1 MGGFGA
7 PDRGGSRESKNS
19 SLRANK
25 KNAAKALKDGEKP
38 KTQRPTVSERPPAA
52 LPPEPDAKTASI
64 VDAGA
69 QLASRQFDR
78 DQQKVLQRAG
88 NCGVGPILTYT
99 TDDSKL
105 EALVRTAKENAGAVY
120 CMLGVHSDNI
130 KRANDRLAPA
140 RLESLKDL
148 ALEGCCVAVMAGL
161 AFRDVGIRYAQERAL
176 SEQMELA
183 AAIALP
189 LVLYEV
195 RASEALVERI
205 AEFRASGAG
214 EGRAAATPIAIF
226 NFTGS
231 EDELRTYLALGCY
244 IVLTGRVCDQTEK
257 GERLR
262 ELAATIPADRLIL
275 ASDSPFATPQ
285 NIDDVFMREGRNE
298 PSNLP
303 YLLTALAAALG
314 LPEAQLAAATRRNA
328 LTFFGI
334 REAAEAAEEAA
345 AAEAAE
351 AAAAGMAAAAGAAE
365 AGPSGSGAAAPAAPA
380 APAPAGAKTPAGKG
394 GKAAAAA
401 TAADE
406 EEEVEVKSGKGARRG
421 KKGGRGVVD
430 SSEEDEGP
438 AQARSGGARRRGGA
452 AAAAPAGDAEEA
464 EEDDGE
470 ELGLALA
477 KQRRN
482 KAKKGKG
489 KAGAGK
495 AANAFAQLR
504 LQEGEGEGGDGS
516 GAEQRKEDGE
526 EEEDQER
533 QQASEER
540 EEEEGASQGEEDEDG
555 DGAEGRGASGAGAS
569 TSSPAAATA
578 AARARR
584 PAPRNFVAEYEA
596 AAAAKGPATGPR
608 VSYSCRGC
616 RSVLFTEADTFPH
629 QDDERAV
636 FAATKPRNKK
646 GRGKK
651 GGDDGGD
658 GLCSMH
664 FLSHPLPWMQSCMQS
679 EGGRLGEGRLD
690 CPTCAAKLGK
700 WAAGPGSEGGGVAC
714 SCGVLVP
721 APAFAVMKARLDI
734 VDSQLDIASA
744 VQSSLKAY
752 EEEEA
757 AGSASSSSDDDGG
770 GKKKRQKQKRNKTA
784 NFSSFRNKNFGFRL
798 KDQKAIAET
807 VAGGGMGAVKEEGE
821 ASD

>member
-1 MGGFGA
+1 MQ
-7 PDRGGSRESKNS
+7 DKRRH
-19 SLRANK
+19 SLTF
-25 KNAAKALKDGEKP
+25 P
-38 KTQRPTVSERPPAA
+38 
-52 LPPEPDAKTASI
+52 SI
-64 VDAGA
+64 
-69 QLASRQFDR
+69 Q
-78 DQQKVLQRAG
+78 VLQRAG

-205 AEFRASGAG
+205 AD
-214 EGRAAATPIAIF
+214 
-226 NFTGS
+226 

-328 LTFFGI
+328 LT
-334 REAAEAAEEAA
+334 
-345 AAEAAE
+345 
-351 AAAAGMAAAAGAAE
+351 
-365 AGPSGSGAAAPAAPA
+365 
-380 APAPAGAKTPAGKG
+380 
-394 GKAAAAA
+394 
-401 TAADE
+401 
-406 EEEVEVKSGKGARRG
+406 
-421 KKGGRGVVD
+421 
-430 SSEEDEGP
+430 
-438 AQARSGGARRRGGA
+438 
-452 AAAAPAGDAEEA
+452 
-464 EEDDGE
+464 
-470 ELGLALA
+470 
-477 KQRRN
+477 
-482 KAKKGKG
+482 
-489 KAGAGK
+489 
-495 AANAFAQLR
+495 
-504 LQEGEGEGGDGS
+504 
-516 GAEQRKEDGE
+516 
-526 EEEDQER
+526 
-533 QQASEER
+533 
-540 EEEEGASQGEEDEDG
+540 
-555 DGAEGRGASGAGAS
+555 
-569 TSSPAAATA
+569 
-578 AARARR
+578 
-584 PAPRNFVAEYEA
+584 
-596 AAAAKGPATGPR
+596 
-608 VSYSCRGC
+608 
-616 RSVLFTEADTFPH
+616 VLFTEADTFPH

-721 APAFAVMKARLDI
+721 APAFA
-734 VDSQLDIASA
+734 LDIASA
-744 VQSSLKAY
+744 
-752 EEEEA
+752 
-757 AGSASSSSDDDGG
+757 
-770 GKKKRQKQKRNKTA
+770 
-784 NFSSFRNKNFGFRL
+784 
-798 KDQKAIAET
+798 DQKAIAET